1 MAPSERGPFSRAFVP
16 VASLLPFA
24 MLAKAAHFGGPGGSY
39 TTLQFLRDVV
49 VSSASD
55 LVFTLGAFLL
65 VALLLAALPGEG
77 ARRALAFAVVALGAA
92 CAVYSVASV
101 QIFDYL
107 RSPLTY
113 PLLYL
118 ASDMQTMGSSIGS
131 FVTPLVGAALVLA
144 PLLYLALVRAGRGFV
159 LRPGAV
165 AALLLGCAAWGA
177 VAYRQTVTG
186 RWLDRNDHL
195 IVRSPHWEIVSSTVV
210 ELFLGGRSERFDESF
225 SEAELRDFQGTPEG
239 AWSRPAQ
246 TAAPA
251 PPRNVL
257 VVVMEST
264 GAKYLSLYGSRYDTT
279 PELRQ
284 EARFGLVYDNFYCHM
299 GLTANSL
306 AALSLSIFPYMT
318 WREYTVEYPTYPGTT
333 LAQLLKPHGYRTAF
347 IHTGYLQY
355 TNQDRFLANRGF
367 DRLLDIE
374 DLGGQVV
381 SSWGGDDRQL
391 VDAVLKWI
399 DEDPARPFHVMAWTN
414 ESHHPYEPAPH
425 YRPVGF
431 FEDGKLPPDD
441 YDLGRYLNTVRSVD
455 HELGRLFQ
463 GLRERG
469 RDRDTL
475 VVVTGDHGEAFGDPH
490 ATWGH
495 GARIYEENVRV
506 PLLLWSPALF
516 PSGRRVATIGSH
528 VDVMP
533 TIAHLLDLPPAPTWE
548 GRSLFEKDRP
558 PRAYFYAAND
568 DYLLGVREGNWKYIY
583 NVTRG
588 RDELFDLARD
598 PDEQTNL
605 ASQNPELCRRLRRHL
620 AAWRSYV
627 KGELERLR
635 PAG

>member
-1 MAPSERGPFSRAFVP
+1 MSASQRGPFSRAFVP
-16 VASLLPFA
+16 AFGLLPFA
-24 MLAKAAHFGGPGGSY
+24 VLAKAAHFGGPGGEY

-55 LVFTLGAFLL
+55 LAFTAGAFLTI
-65 VALLLAALPGEG
+65 AAFFAALRDEA
-77 ARRALAFAVVALGAA
+77 ARRVLSALVVGLGVV
-92 CAVYSVASV
+92 CAVYAVASV

-118 ASDMQTMGSSIGS
+118 ASDMQTMSSSIGS
-131 FVTPLVGAALVLA
+131 FVTPAVGVALVLA
-144 PLLYLALVRAGRGFV
+144 PALYLLLVRAGRGFV
-159 LRPGAV
+159 MRPVLAAALV
-165 AALLLGCAAWGA
+165 AAGAAWGGF
-177 VAYRQTVTG
+177 AYRQTESG

-195 IVRSPHWEIVSSTVV
+195 IIRSPHWEIASSTVV
-210 ELFLGGRSERFDESF
+210 ELLLGGRAERFDESF
-225 SEAELRDFQGTPEG
+225 SEAELRDFQGTPAG
-239 AWSRPAQ
+239 AWSRPVR
-246 TAAPA
+246 TAAEN
-251 PPRNVL
+251 PPKNVL

-264 GAKYLSLYGSRYDTT
+264 GARYLSLYGSPYDTT
-279 PELRQ
+279 PELKQ

-306 AALSLSIFPYMT
+306 AALTLSIFPYMT

-333 LAQLLKPHGYRTAF
+333 LAQVLKPDGYRTAF

-355 TNQDRFLANRGF
+355 TNQDQFLANRGF
-367 DRLLDIE
+367 DQLVDIE

-391 VDAVLKWI
+391 VDAVLRWI
-399 DEDPARPFHVMAWTN
+399 DADRSRPFYAMAWTN

-425 YRPVGF
+425 YKPVGF
-431 FEDGKLPPDD
+431 FEDGKRPTDD

-455 HELGRLFQ
+455 HELGRLFD
-463 GLRERG
+463 GLRDRG
-469 RDRDTL
+469 LDQDTL
-475 VVVTGDHGEAFGDPH
+475 VLVTGDHGEAFGHPH

-506 PLLLWSPALF
+506 PLLVWSPSLF

-533 TIAHLLDLPPAPTWE
+533 TLAHLLGRPPAPTWE

-568 DYLLGVREGNWKYIY
+568 DYLLGVREANWKYIY

-588 RDELFDLARD
+588 RDELYDLARD
-598 PDEQTNL
+598 PDEQHNV
-605 ASQNPELCRRLRRHL
+605 AKQNPEVCQRLRRHL

-627 KGELERLR
+627 KGQLDRLKPR
-635 PAG
+635 

>member
-1 MAPSERGPFSRAFVP
+1 MEADRGPFSRAFLP
-16 VASLLPFA
+16 AFGLLPFA
-24 MLAKAAHFGGPGGSY
+24 VLAKAVHFWGPGGAY
-39 TTLQFLRDVV
+39 TLLQFLRDVLV
-49 VSSASD
+49 ASASD
-55 LVFTLGAFLL
+55 VAFSCGAFL
-65 VALLLAALPGEG
+65 VTAALFAVVRGER
-77 ARRALAFAVVALGAA
+77 ARRALHVGVVAVGVA
-92 CAVYSVASV
+92 CVVYAVASI

-131 FVTPLVGAALVLA
+131 FVTPTVAAALVLA
-144 PLLYLALVRAGRGFV
+144 PLAYLALLRQGRRFL
-159 LRPGAV
+159 LRPRALL
-165 AALLLGCAAWGA
+165 ALLLAAAAWGGFA
-177 VAYRQTVTG
+177 WRQMGSG

-210 ELFLGGRSERFDESF
+210 ELLLGGRAERFEEAF
-225 SEAELRDFQGTPEG
+225 SEAELRDFKGTPPG
-239 AWSRPAQ
+239 AWARPVRG
-246 TAAPA
+246 AATA

-264 GAKYLSLYGSRYDTT
+264 GTRYLSLYGSRYETT
-279 PELRQ
+279 PELKE
-284 EARFGLVYDNFYCHM
+284 EARFGLVFDNAYCHM

-306 AALSLSIFPYMT
+306 AALTLSIFPYMT

-333 LAQLLKPHGYRTAF
+333 LAQVLKPGGYRTSF

-355 TNQDRFLANRGF
+355 TNQDRFLSDRGF
-367 DRLLDIE
+367 DELIDIE
-374 DLGGQVV
+374 ELGGQVV

-391 VDAVLKWI
+391 VDAVLGWI
-399 DEDPARPFHVMAWTN
+399 DRDRSKPFYAMAWTN

-425 YRPVGF
+425 HQWVDF
-431 FEDGKLPPDD
+431 FGSGARPPDD
-441 YDLGRYLNTVRSVD
+441 YDLGRYLNTLRSVD
-455 HELGRLFQ
+455 HELGRLFD

-469 RDRDTL
+469 LDKDTL
-475 VVVTGDHGEAFGDPH
+475 VLVTGDHGEAFGDPH
-490 ATWGH
+490 PTWGH

-506 PLLLWSPALF
+506 PLLVWSPAAF

-533 TIAHLLDLPPAPTWE
+533 TIAHMMGLAPVSTWE

-568 DYLLGVREGNWKYIY
+568 DYLLGVREANWKYIY

-598 PDEQTNL
+598 ADEQSNV
-605 ASQNPELCRRLRRHL
+605 AKQNPEMCRRLRRHL

-627 KGELERLR
+627 KGELDRLR